1 MEYGGES
8 LTIPAKSS
16 STVGFAEGY
25 NDIVYYL
32 KDENGISEKVDARL
46 NVDTTPPV
54 VELGSIK
61 EKIYS
66 DVGRVL
72 FNIRINE
79 YPKYIKV
86 NGKEKDMG
94 TDGEVPY
101 HFGHFEDIEVMSI
114 VVETADGAGN
124 VTKTKLTKDSSTLL
138 IREYYYKH
146 DRLISREYYDE
157 HRRLIS
163 REDGPGSE

>member
-1 MEYGGES
+1 
-8 LTIPAKSS
+8 
-16 STVGFAEGY
+16 VGFAEGY

-66 DVGRVL
+66 DMGSVL
-72 FNIRINE
+72 FNMRINE

-86 NGKEKDMG
+86 NGKEIDMG
-94 TDGEVPY
+94 PDAYEPY
-101 HFGHFEDIEVMSI
+101 PFGHFEDIEVMSI
-114 VVETADGAGN
+114 VVETADWYGN
-124 VTKTKLTKDSSTLL
+124 VTKTKITRDSGTPLF
-138 IREYYYKH
+138 REYYDKYG
-146 DRLISREYYDE
+146 RLISREYYDE

-163 REDGPGSE
+163 REYGPGSE